1 MNCQSVSEKCF
12 IRHAPGTGT
21 CRQKGKGREN
31 MSDDKKIKW
40 SALAFMAFSTVW
52 GFGNVVNGFIYFNG
66 IQVILSWFLMFLLYF
81 IPYSLMVGELGSA
94 FKNSGS
100 GVNSWVYETISPKVA
115 YYAGWTY
122 WACHITYIA
131 SKGSGSLKALS
142 WAIFRNAETYDT
154 LPIKGVQLATLAVF
168 LIGCFIASRGMNP
181 LKKLLSLAG
190 TSMFVMSILYIIMML
205 AAPAINPAADY
216 VSIDFSLKNLIPNFN
231 LGYFT
236 SLSILVFAVGGC
248 EKISPYV
255 NKVENPSKGFPK
267 GIIAMAGMVLVCAML
282 GTIAMGR
289 MFDPAVINASEES
302 FNAYAA
308 NGAYWAFQKLGQY
321 YHLGDTFLIIYALC
335 NLIGQFSILI
345 LSIDAPLRMLLDNE
359 KTKEF
364 IPSGLRKKN
373 KYGAY
378 YNGILM
384 VVVLAGAIIL
394 IQTFMPGATAVLQQL
409 TRLNSVCMPMRYIW
423 VFVAYLGLRKAYDR
437 IPAEYRFVKN
447 QKVAYFFGG
456 WCLFVTAICCIM
468 GMYNKDPFTFAL
480 NVITPVVLTAL
491 GLIMPKLAER
501 ERKNQAK

>member
-1 MNCQSVSEKCF
+1 MLAEGKKVKDMSE
-12 IRHAPGTGT
+12 
-21 CRQKGKGREN
+21 N
-31 MSDDKKIKW
+31 KKIKW

-66 IQVILSWFLMFLLYF
+66 IQVIISWFLMFLLYF

-131 SKGSGSLKALS
+131 SKGSGSLKAIS

-154 LPIKGVQLATLAVF
+154 LPTKGVQLATLAVF

-205 AAPAINPAADY
+205 AAPAINPSADY
-216 VSIDFSLKNLIPNFN
+216 VSLDFSLKNLIPNFN
-231 LGYFT
+231 VGYFT

-267 GIIAMAGMVLVCAML
+267 GIIAMAGMVFACAML
-282 GTIAMGR
+282 GTIAMGK

-308 NGAYWAFQKLGQY
+308 NGAYWAFQKLGHY
-321 YHLGDTFLIIYALC
+321 YHLGDTFLVIYALC

-384 VVVLAGAIIL
+384 IVILSGTIIL
-394 IQTFMPGATAVLQQL
+394 LQTFMPGAAAVLQQL
-409 TRLNSVCMPMRYIW
+409 NRLNSVCMPMRYIW

-447 QKVAYFFGG
+447 QKIAYFFGG

-501 ERKNQAK
+501 ERKKGSNKG